1 MLKLLFNSYLLGS
14 IPFAYIFAWQW
25 RKVDIRRIGSENV
38 GTTNVFKQ
46 IGVLPGML
54 TAVCDAGKGII
65 AVMLG
70 NTLAVGGEFIALPMA
85 MIGHNWPV
93 WLGFHGGGGL
103 ATFIGGMLV
112 ISKWWIILILL
123 GVWGI
128 AYLVMKS
135 HDRSAFVA
143 CSLSPIILGTLH
155 SSWSYFLFGIGSS
168 LVVGIKRLFSIK
180 KNRRLLELNNRVNSV

>member
-46 IGVLPGML
+46 IG
-54 TAVCDAGKGII
+54 CDAGKGII

-155 SSWSYFLFGIGSS
+155 SSWSYFLFGVGSS

-180 KNRRLLELNNRVNSV
+180 LNNRVNSV